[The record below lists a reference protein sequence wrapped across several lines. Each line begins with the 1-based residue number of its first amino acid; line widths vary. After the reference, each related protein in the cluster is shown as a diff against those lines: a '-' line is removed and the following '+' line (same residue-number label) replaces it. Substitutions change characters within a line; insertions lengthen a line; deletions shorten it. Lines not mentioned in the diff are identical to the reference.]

1 VVLKHVVA
9 VWSLG
14 FAIAVFVIACPC
26 GIGLAAP
33 TALLV
38 GSGLAAKFGILAR
51 GGGEAFQEA
60 ARIDIIVF
68 DKTGTLT
75 EGGEP
80 VVTDMMLLPVP
91 EDRDSD
97 ASHASARRRAE
108 ILGISTRLASAS
120 SHPLANA
127 IQRFCRSEDTLE
139 VDCFNVD
146 ETAGRGLKCSVR
158 KTMPSME
165 FEAIIGNEAWLA
177 EHGAFLDERQAS
189 TITRW
194 KCEAKSVVLLA
205 LNVISPSGND
215 LDENFERNPKSN
227 EFAVVAM
234 FAVADPLRKEAR
246 DVVEHL
252 QAQGIGTWMISGDND
267 ITAKAVAKA
276 VGILEDNVIAGVLP
290 QEKVSS
296 IFEA

>member
-1 VVLKHVVA
+1 VNAVA

-60 ARIDIIVF
+60 AQIDIIVF

-80 VVTDMMLLPVP
+80 VVTDVIILPP
-91 EDRDSD
+91 SEKQAPD
-97 ASHASARRRAE
+97 ASQASSRRRAE
-108 ILGISTRLASAS
+108 IMGISTRLASTS

-127 IQRFCRSEDTLE
+127 IQRFCVSEDTLE
-139 VDCFNVD
+139 MDCCNVD
-146 ETAGRGLKCSVR
+146 ETAGRGLKGSFR
-158 KTMPSME
+158 KTKTSME

-177 EHGAFLDERQAS
+177 EYGAFLDEDQTS
-189 TITRW
+189 TLNGW
-194 KCEAKSVVLLA
+194 KSEAKSIVLLA
-205 LNVISPSGND
+205 HNVTSSGND
-215 LDENFERNPKSN
+215 LDECLESKPNPK
-227 EFAVVAM
+227 EFTIVAM

-246 DVVEHL
+246 DVVAHL
-252 QAQGIGTWMISGDND
+252 QAQGIGTWMVSGDNVL
-267 ITAKAVAKA
+267 TAKAVAKA
-276 VGILEDNVIAGVLP
+276 VGIPEDNVLAEVLP

-296 IFEA
+296 SVLKA